1 MPSRASFILNQDILS
16 NSANALP
23 SHIFCQ
29 NVQDSEGFDHGYLQE
44 YPFTQMDENYEG
56 PTDWA
61 QKFTGMR
68 DWAQDFMAK
77 CNRAEASE
85 DFSALEPQVG
95 NETEDTTSE
104 KKKKIGLA
112 DVSDD
117 GIVAMYKSS

>member
-1 MPSRASFILNQDILS
+1 
-16 NSANALP
+16 
-23 SHIFCQ
+23 
-29 NVQDSEGFDHGYLQE
+29 
-44 YPFTQMDENYEG
+44 MDENYEG

-112 DVSDD
+112 DVSDN
-117 GIVAMYKSS
+117 GMLSCTKAHE